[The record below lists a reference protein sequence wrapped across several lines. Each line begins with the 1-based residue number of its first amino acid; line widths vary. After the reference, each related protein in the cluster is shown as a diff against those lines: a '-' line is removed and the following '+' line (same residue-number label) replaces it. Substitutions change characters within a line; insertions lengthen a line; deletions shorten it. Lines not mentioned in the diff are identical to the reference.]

1 MSSGIRYHKR
11 DFWAAE
17 NLKYQAPHFRMRKVA
32 RVIRQVTGTRQAD
45 LLDVGC
51 GPGTLAS
58 LLPPGVRY
66 HGIDIAIASPAP
78 NLLEADIVAAP
89 IAFGGRPF
97 DIVVAQ
103 GLFEYLGD
111 VQSRKLAEIAGLLPD
126 GGTFICTYQNF
137 AHRRKSLYWPY
148 SNIQHPDDF
157 RRDVERYFRIERAFP
172 TAYNWNPSHP
182 NRPLIRLPQE
192 RLNVNLPLI
201 GPLLA
206 VDYCYVCRPL
216 R

>member
-17 NLKYQAPHFRMRKVA
+17 NLKYQEPHFRMRKVA
-32 RVIRQVTGTRQAD
+32 RVIRQVAGTRQAD

-58 LLPPGVRY
+58 LLPAGVRY

-78 NLLEADIVAAP
+78 HLLEADIVTAP
-89 IAFGGRPF
+89 IAFGGQLF

-111 VQSRKLAEIAGLLPD
+111 VQSRKLAEIAGLLAD
-126 GGTFICTYQNF
+126 GGTFVCTYQNF

-148 SNIQHPDDF
+148 SNVQHPEDF
-157 RRDVERYFRIERAFP
+157 RRDVEQHFRIERVFP
-172 TAYNWNPSHP
+172 TAYNWNHSHP

-192 RLNVNLPLI
+192 RLSVNLPLI
-201 GPLLA
+201 GHSLA

-216 R
+216 S